1 MGLSDTSVIE
11 QRNTQ
16 GDREMAKQAG
26 VAEVIFENEDYFVAK
41 LLNGWVRV
49 GMFEV
54 CAVDFPPHHAEFAE
68 AMALSELTVEAFCD
82 RQVEEGRFLV
92 IG

>member
-1 MGLSDTSVIE
+1 MG
-11 QRNTQ
+11 
-16 GDREMAKQAG
+16 KQAG

-41 LLNGWVRV
+41 LVNGWVRV

-54 CAVDFPPHHAEFAE
+54 CAVDFPPQHADFAE
-68 AMALSELTVEAFCD
+68 AKALNADTVEAFCD

-92 IG
+92 IA